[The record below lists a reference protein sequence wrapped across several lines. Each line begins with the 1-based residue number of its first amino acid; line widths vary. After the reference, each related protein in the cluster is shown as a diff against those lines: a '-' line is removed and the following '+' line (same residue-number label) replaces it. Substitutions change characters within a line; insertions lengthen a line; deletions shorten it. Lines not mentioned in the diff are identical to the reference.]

1 MSQVIKSLPRAYH
14 LSITIVCINIQDE
27 LKHHL
32 PDALPDMTVP
42 PDQSRHQIC
51 RSHLSRPC
59 YPHFGCWRGIRRRDY
74 LAHKRGNIADTN
86 THNQQPSS
94 RSRRGLCI
102 AWLAVERAL
111 FHDLGRLLG
120 CELFIVSRFMHSS
133 GVRLCSQCSSDNTG
147 ATSARRAWWGSA
159 PESHNRNA
167 GPNVTAT
174 SPLGR
179 KEFPNSVL
187 RVHCCEQYTTP
198 FLTSFFIFCLCLIYL
213 SSATY
218 PWWLYCYFLDAYEK

>member
-1 MSQVIKSLPRAYH
+1 
-14 LSITIVCINIQDE
+14 
-27 LKHHL
+27 
-32 PDALPDMTVP
+32 MTVP

-147 ATSARRAWWGSA
+147 ATSARRAWWDL
-159 PESHNRNA
+159 PLNRTIA
-167 GPNVTAT
+167 MLVRM
-174 SPLGR
+174 SPRRLHLDE
-179 KEFPNSVL
+179 KS
-187 RVHCCEQYTTP
+187 
-198 FLTSFFIFCLCLIYL
+198 FLTRIYEFIAANSTPLPF
-213 SSATY
+213 
-218 PWWLYCYFLDAYEK
+218 